1 MINYDM
7 QRWILKQA
15 KKRRGWIYLMKYTD
29 PDLVT
34 IDRDGNKSPVYI
46 YKYGKTKNLNKRLN
60 YYNSNYELVEAWK
73 VDYLSLR
80 ENFIHSDWDIQQGR
94 DDSFR
99 DYRDE
104 HMDFNCYDIV
114 KHYATGEVKIITD
127 KDDNGFIGYMV
138 SVGDD
143 RTMRDLRSTA
153 MDLIKII

>member
-1 MINYDM
+1 MINHDM

-34 IDRDGNKSPVYI
+34 IDRDGNKSSVHTW
-46 YKYGKTKNLNKRLN
+46 KYGKTKNINKRLT
-60 YYNSNYELVEAWK
+60 YYNSNYELVTAWK

-80 ENFIHSDWDIQQGR
+80 ENFIHNDWDIQQSR

-104 HMDFNCYDIV
+104 HMDFDCYNIV
-114 KHYATGEVKIITD
+114 KHYATGKVKIITE
-127 KDDNGFIGYMV
+127 KDDNGFVGYMV
-138 SVGDD
+138 SIGDD
-143 RTMRDLRSTA
+143 RTIRDLRSTA